1 MHERVG
7 GETCPWLAL
16 EELLDRDVTSV
27 RKTISRARLVV
38 VHAEGID
45 KAGEKG
51 VGLRCFEDELQRLRA
66 AWMRLRDA
74 GVRRFVLTADH
85 GFLLQDDTTRR
96 PLAHGKKTDP
106 SRRHVIERHPADHA
120 GEVRVT
126 STELRYD
133 GEVVQFMFPEASG
146 PFDTGERT
154 KTFLHGGNSLQE
166 RLIPVLTARYRH
178 AKGMANQRYRIV
190 ASAESPVMG
199 HHRISAS
206 FSIEVQHQLAFG
218 GSATVE
224 LRLEAI
230 DDTEI
235 AVELVD
241 APGANIVAGAVA
253 ARLDTPFELLFR
265 LTGPRPLK
273 TRVRLVGAL
282 DEGDV
287 VPLELER
294 RFTVEATAPRDASSE
309 AAPTE
314 TAGSWLSDLPKGGV
328 RAVFAH
334 IDRFGAINETDATTM
349 LGSPRAFRRFSQQFE
364 KYAER
369 APFEVRIDAESGQ
382 KRYVREG
389 N

>member
-1 MHERVG
+1 
-7 GETCPWLAL
+7 
-16 EELLDRDVTSV
+16 
-27 RKTISRARLVV
+27 
-38 VHAEGID
+38 
-45 KAGEKG
+45 
-51 VGLRCFEDELQRLRA
+51 
-66 AWMRLRDA
+66 
-74 GVRRFVLTADH
+74 
-85 GFLLQDDTTRR
+85 
-96 PLAHGKKTDP
+96 
-106 SRRHVIERHPADHA
+106 
-120 GEVRVT
+120 
-126 STELRYD
+126 
-133 GEVVQFMFPEASG
+133 
-146 PFDTGERT
+146 
-154 KTFLHGGNSLQE
+154 LQE

-314 TAGSWLSDLPKGGV
+314 TAGSWLSDLPEGGV

-334 IDRFGAINETDATTM
+334 IDRFGAINETEATAI
-349 LGSPRAFRRFSQQFE
+349 LGNPRAFRRFSQQFE
-364 KYAER
+364 KFAER
-369 APFEVRIDAESGQ
+369 APFEVQIDVASGL